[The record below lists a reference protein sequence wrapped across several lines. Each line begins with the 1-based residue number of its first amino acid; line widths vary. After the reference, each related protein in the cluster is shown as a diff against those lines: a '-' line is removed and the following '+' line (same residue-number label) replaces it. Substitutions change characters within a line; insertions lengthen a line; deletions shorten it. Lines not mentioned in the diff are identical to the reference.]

1 MGSIY
6 KLSNQVLTKID
17 KSIDAVF
24 VEIGSER
31 GEGSTSYF
39 STLAKQFNQKLITV
53 DVDKNVSSRLIT
65 QTPTDIYDNIQ
76 FVTASGSSWAKDTF
90 PTYNKKITCLYLDN
104 FDYNWDVQ
112 NCGSIMMIEMIK
124 EQQREYLSRGIVMN
138 NLNCQAEH
146 LLQMLSLIPYM
157 SDTSIIICDDTYRF
171 NDDCFLGKCGAVIP
185 LLITHGYIISKEEDH
200 GIILSRNIE
209 L

>member
-39 STLAKQFNQKLITV
+39 STLANQFNQKLITV

-65 QTPTDIYDNIQ
+65 QIPTDIYDNVQ
-76 FVTASGSSWAKDTF
+76 FVTESGSSWAKDTF

-112 NCGSIMMIEMIK
+112 NCGDIFMIEIIK

-146 LLQMLSLIPYM
+146 LLQM
-157 SDTSIIICDDTYRF
+157 
-171 NDDCFLGKCGAVIP
+171 
-185 LLITHGYIISKEEDH
+185 IS
-200 GIILSRNIE
+200 
-209 L
+209 